1 MTINNIK
8 FTYKRKDNN
17 TFQSLNNKKIRLLN
31 STGNEIIKENEISFE
46 NVDTYKLKNKKQNHN
61 DISSYFNKKIPKHD
75 KEPIESSDS
84 PMSIMKSKRTIESYF
99 QSKPNK
105 GNENKIKNSEKN
117 IDNKKNDSSI
127 IDKKKMQT
135 KKNYEQLYIDFGQKG
150 ISPIICTECGMPY
163 NPSIQEDDLQHQQ
176 YHNIIIDGIEYNGY
190 KTDNVVQKFSKN
202 VYISEVEMS
211 ETTSSHKNKLL
222 QILNLIETELGAV
235 KLNES
240 LIQHYKFFL
249 YIKNKKLIGCAI
261 VRDVKEGY
269 RIEIDDNI
277 EQITT
282 LESIDKSKVSRVS
295 TLCGISR
302 IWVSRKE
309 RKKGIASQLLESIR
323 YLIIKL
329 ITLF

>member
-117 IDNKKNDSSI
+117 IDNKSMIFIFK
-127 IDKKKMQT
+127 
-135 KKNYEQLYIDFGQKG
+135 
-150 ISPIICTECGMPY
+150 
-163 NPSIQEDDLQHQQ
+163 
-176 YHNIIIDGIEYNGY
+176 
-190 KTDNVVQKFSKN
+190 
-202 VYISEVEMS
+202 
-211 ETTSSHKNKLL
+211 
-222 QILNLIETELGAV
+222 
-235 KLNES
+235 
-240 LIQHYKFFL
+240 
-249 YIKNKKLIGCAI
+249 
-261 VRDVKEGY
+261 
-269 RIEIDDNI
+269 
-277 EQITT
+277 
-282 LESIDKSKVSRVS
+282 
-295 TLCGISR
+295 
-302 IWVSRKE
+302 
-309 RKKGIASQLLESIR
+309 
-323 YLIIKL
+323 
-329 ITLF
+329 